1 MKRQIASIATHTE
14 EMSFRAVPSHLEAP
28 SRLLSSDNASGTH
41 PLVMEALQQA
51 NTGHALAYGNDRFTH
66 DAEAAFSELFGKDVV
81 TRFAFGGTGANVMAL
96 ANMLQPAEAVVCT
109 SWSHIAVDEAGAPER
124 FLGAKLI
131 DIPSVD
137 AKLRPSDLQSLSHLF
152 GSEHHVQPRVV
163 SITQA
168 TELGTLYTAKEVKDL
183 CTAAHEMNM
192 LVHMDGARICNATAA
207 LGATREAL
215 RSFTIDAGV
224 DVLTFGGTKTG
235 VMFGEAVIFFNTALA
250 ERSLYIR
257 KQSTQLYSKMRF
269 ISVQY
274 SAFLKNDLFIDL
286 GVASNSAAQS
296 LFDQVR
302 GIETLQLTTSP
313 IVNSIYPVLNPD
325 VSKALQDWSFF
336 WDWDAATHQVRWM
349 TAWDVDHTDIARFV
363 AGLKSLLG

>member
-1 MKRQIASIATHTE
+1 
-14 EMSFRAVPSHLEAP
+14 MSTRVVPSHLVAP
-28 SRLLSSDNASGTH
+28 SKLLSSDNASGTH
-41 PLVMEALQQA
+41 PLVLEAMHQA
-51 NTGHALAYGNDRFTH
+51 NSGHALAYGNDRYTQ
-66 DAEAAFSELFGKDVV
+66 DAEAAFSQLFGKEVV

-96 ANMLQPAEAVVCT
+96 ANMLQPAEAVVCS
-109 SWSHIAVDEAGAPER
+109 SWAHISVDEAGAPER

-131 DIPSVD
+131 DLPSPD
-137 AKLRPSDLQSLSHLF
+137 AKLRPSDLHSLEHLF

-183 CTAAHEMNM
+183 CDAAHAMNM

-207 LGATREAL
+207 LGATRQAL

-235 VMFGEAVIFFNTALA
+235 AMFGEAVLFFNTDIAK
-250 ERSLYIR
+250 RSLYVR

-269 ISVQY
+269 ISSQY
-274 SAFLKNDLFIDL
+274 SALLKNDLFIEL
-286 GVASNSAAQS
+286 GVASNSAAMS
-296 LFDQVR
+296 LFEQVQN
-302 GIETLQLTTSP
+302 IEMLQLSTP
-313 IVNSIYPVLNPD
+313 PAVNSIYPVLLPAI
-325 VSKALQDWSFF
+325 SKALQEWSFF

-349 TAWDVDHTDIARFV
+349 TAWDVDSADIAAFV
-363 AGLKSLLG
+363 AGLRSLLD

>member
-1 MKRQIASIATHTE
+1 MH
-14 EMSFRAVPSHLEAP
+14 
-28 SRLLSSDNASGTH
+28 
-41 PLVMEALQQA
+41 QA
-51 NTGHALAYGNDRFTH
+51 NSGHALAYGNDRYTQ
-66 DAEAAFSELFGKDVV
+66 DAEAAFSQLFGKEVV

-96 ANMLQPAEAVVCT
+96 ANMLQPAEAVVCS
-109 SWSHIAVDEAGAPER
+109 SWAHISVDEAGAPER

-131 DIPSVD
+131 DLPSPD
-137 AKLRPSDLQSLSHLF
+137 AKLRPSDLHSLEHLF

-183 CTAAHEMNM
+183 CDAAHAMNM

-207 LGATREAL
+207 LGATRQAL

-235 VMFGEAVIFFNTALA
+235 AMFGEAVIFFNTDIAK
-250 ERSLYIR
+250 RSLYVR

-269 ISVQY
+269 ISSQY
-274 SAFLKNDLFIDL
+274 SALLKNDLFIEL
-286 GVASNSAAQS
+286 GVASNSAALS
-296 LFDQVR
+296 LFEQVQN
-302 GIETLQLTTSP
+302 IEMLQLSTP
-313 IVNSIYPVLNPD
+313 PAVNSIYPVLLPAI
-325 VSKALQDWSFF
+325 SKALQEWSFF

-349 TAWDVDHTDIARFV
+349 TAWDIDSADIAAFV
-363 AGLKSLLG
+363 AGLRSLLD

>member
-1 MKRQIASIATHTE
+1 
-14 EMSFRAVPSHLEAP
+14 MSTRVVPSHLVAP
-28 SRLLSSDNASGTH
+28 SKLLSSDNASGTH
-41 PLVMEALQQA
+41 PLVLEAMHQA
-51 NTGHALAYGNDRFTH
+51 NSGHAIAYGNDRYTQ

-96 ANMLQPAEAVVCT
+96 ANMLQPAEAVVCS
-109 SWSHIAVDEAGAPER
+109 SWAHISVDEAGAPER

-131 DIPSVD
+131 DLPSPD
-137 AKLRPSDLQSLSHLF
+137 AKLRPSDLHSLEHLF

-168 TELGTLYTAKEVKDL
+168 TELGTLYTAKEVEDL
-183 CTAAHEMNM
+183 CDAAHAMNM

-207 LGATREAL
+207 LGATRQAL

-235 VMFGEAVIFFNTALA
+235 AMFGEAVIFFNVDLA
-250 ERSLYIR
+250 KRSLYVR

-269 ISVQY
+269 ISSQY
-274 SAFLKNDLFIDL
+274 SALLKNDLFIEL
-286 GVASNSAAQS
+286 GVASNSAALS
-296 LFDQVR
+296 LFEQVQN
-302 GIETLQLTTSP
+302 IEMLQLSTP
-313 IVNSIYPVLNPD
+313 PAVNSIYPVLLPAI
-325 VSKALQDWSFF
+325 SKALQEWSFF

-349 TAWDVDHTDIARFV
+349 TAWDVDSADIAAFV
-363 AGLKSLLG
+363 AGLRSLLD

>member
-1 MKRQIASIATHTE
+1 
-14 EMSFRAVPSHLEAP
+14 MSTRVVPSHLVAP
-28 SRLLSSDNASGTH
+28 SKLLSSDNASGTH
-41 PLVMEALQQA
+41 PLVLEAMNQA
-51 NTGHALAYGNDRFTH
+51 NSGHALAYGNDRSTQ

-96 ANMLQPAEAVVCT
+96 ANMLQPAEAVVCS
-109 SWSHIAVDEAGAPER
+109 SWAHISVDEAGAPER

-131 DIPSVD
+131 DLPSPD
-137 AKLRPSDLQSLSHLF
+137 AKLRPSDLHSLEHLF

-183 CTAAHEMNM
+183 CDAAHAMNM

-207 LGATREAL
+207 LGATRQAL

-235 VMFGEAVIFFNTALA
+235 AMFGEAVIFFNTDIAK
-250 ERSLYIR
+250 RSLYVR

-269 ISVQY
+269 ISSQY
-274 SAFLKNDLFIDL
+274 SALLKNDLFIEL
-286 GVASNSAAQS
+286 GVASNSAALS
-296 LFDQVR
+296 LFEQVQN
-302 GIETLQLTTSP
+302 IEMLQLSTP
-313 IVNSIYPVLNPD
+313 PAVNSIYPVLLPAI
-325 VSKALQDWSFF
+325 SKALQEWSFF

-349 TAWDVDHTDIARFV
+349 TAWDVDSADIAAFV
-363 AGLKSLLG
+363 AGLRSLLD

>member
-1 MKRQIASIATHTE
+1 MPTRV
-14 EMSFRAVPSHLEAP
+14 VPSHLVAP

-41 PLVMEALQQA
+41 PLVMEALSKA
-51 NTGHALAYGNDRFTH
+51 NTGHALAYGNDPFTRE
-66 DAEAAFSELFGKDVV
+66 AEAAFSELFGKEVV

-131 DIPSVD
+131 DLPSPD
-137 AKLRPSDLQSLSHLF
+137 AKLRPNDLHSLHHLF

-168 TELGTLYTAKEVKDL
+168 TELGTLYTAQEVKDL

-215 RSFTIDAGV
+215 RSFTVDAGV

-235 VMFGEAVIFFNTALA
+235 VMF
-250 ERSLYIR
+250 
-257 KQSTQLYSKMRF
+257 
-269 ISVQY
+269 
-274 SAFLKNDLFIDL
+274 
-286 GVASNSAAQS
+286 AAKK
-296 LFDQVR
+296 VM
-302 GIETLQLTTSP
+302 
-313 IVNSIYPVLNPD
+313 
-325 VSKALQDWSFF
+325 K
-336 WDWDAATHQVRWM
+336 
-349 TAWDVDHTDIARFV
+349 
-363 AGLKSLLG
+363 

>member
-1 MKRQIASIATHTE
+1 
-14 EMSFRAVPSHLEAP
+14 MSTRVVPSHLVAP
-28 SRLLSSDNASGTH
+28 SKLLSSDNASGTH
-41 PLVMEALQQA
+41 PLVLEAMHQA
-51 NTGHALAYGNDRFTH
+51 NSGHALAYGNDRYTQ
-66 DAEAAFSELFGKDVV
+66 DAEAAFSQLFGKEVV

-96 ANMLQPAEAVVCT
+96 ANMLQPAEAVVCS
-109 SWSHIAVDEAGAPER
+109 SWAHISVDEAGAPER

-131 DIPSVD
+131 DLPSPD
-137 AKLRPSDLQSLSHLF
+137 AKLRPSDLHSLEHLF

-168 TELGTLYTAKEVKDL
+168 SELGTLYTAKEVKDL
-183 CTAAHEMNM
+183 CDAAHAMNM

-235 VMFGEAVIFFNTALA
+235 AMFGEAVIFFNTDIAK
-250 ERSLYIR
+250 RSLYVR

-269 ISVQY
+269 ISSQY
-274 SAFLKNDLFIDL
+274 SALLKNDLFIEL
-286 GVASNSAAQS
+286 GVASNSAAMS
-296 LFDQVR
+296 LFEQVQN
-302 GIETLQLTTSP
+302 IEMLQLSTP
-313 IVNSIYPVLNPD
+313 PAVNSIYPVLLPAI
-325 VSKALQDWSFF
+325 SKALQEWSFF

-349 TAWDVDHTDIARFV
+349 TAWDVDSADIAAFV
-363 AGLKSLLG
+363 AGLRSLLD

>member
-1 MKRQIASIATHTE
+1 MNRQIASITAHTE
-14 EMSFRAVPSHLEAP
+14 YMPSRVVPSHLVAP

-41 PLVMEALQQA
+41 PLVMEALSKA
-51 NTGHALAYGNDRFTH
+51 NTGHALAYGNDPFTRE
-66 DAEAAFSELFGKDVV
+66 AEAAFSELFGKEVV

-131 DIPSVD
+131 DLPSPD
-137 AKLRPSDLQSLSHLF
+137 AKLRPSDLHSLHHLF

-168 TELGTLYTAKEVKDL
+168 TELGTLYTAQEVKDL

-215 RSFTIDAGV
+215 RSFTVDAGV

-250 ERSLYIR
+250 TRSLYIR

-269 ISVQY
+269 ISAQY
-274 SAFLKNDLFIDL
+274 SAFLSNDLFIEL
-286 GVASNSAAQS
+286 GVASNAGAQA
-296 LFDQVR
+296 LFDQVV
-302 GIETLQLTTSP
+302 GIKELQLSTP
-313 IVNSIYPVLNPD
+313 PLVNSIYPVLEPA

-349 TAWDVDHTDIARFV
+349 TAWDVDSTDIAAFV
-363 AGLKSLLG
+363 AGLRSLLG

>member
-1 MKRQIASIATHTE
+1 
-14 EMSFRAVPSHLEAP
+14 MSTRVVPSHLVAP
-28 SRLLSSDNASGTH
+28 SKLLSSDNASGTH
-41 PLVMEALQQA
+41 PLVLEAMHQA
-51 NTGHALAYGNDRFTH
+51 NSGHALAYGNDRYTQ
-66 DAEAAFSELFGKDVV
+66 DAEAAFSQLFGKEVV

-96 ANMLQPAEAVVCT
+96 ANMLQPTEAVVCS
-109 SWSHIAVDEAGAPER
+109 SWAHISVDEAGAPER

-131 DIPSVD
+131 DLPSPD
-137 AKLRPSDLQSLSHLF
+137 AKLRPSDLHSLEHLF

-183 CTAAHEMNM
+183 CDAAHAMNM

-207 LGATREAL
+207 LGATRQAL

-235 VMFGEAVIFFNTALA
+235 AMFGEAVIFFNTDIAK
-250 ERSLYIR
+250 RSLYVR

-269 ISVQY
+269 ISSQY
-274 SAFLKNDLFIDL
+274 SALLKNDLFIEL
-286 GVASNSAAQS
+286 GVASNSAAMS
-296 LFDQVR
+296 LFEQVQN
-302 GIETLQLTTSP
+302 IEMLQLSTP
-313 IVNSIYPVLNPD
+313 PAVNSIYPVLLPAI
-325 VSKALQDWSFF
+325 SKALQEWSFF

-349 TAWDVDHTDIARFV
+349 TAWDVDSADIAAFV
-363 AGLKSLLG
+363 AGLRSLLD

>member
-1 MKRQIASIATHTE
+1 MNRQIASITAHTE
-14 EMSFRAVPSHLEAP
+14 WMSTRAVPSHLVAP

-41 PLVMEALQQA
+41 PLVLEAMQKA
-51 NTGHALAYGNDRFTH
+51 NAGHALAYGNDPFTRE
-66 DAEAAFSELFGKDVV
+66 AEAAFSELFGKDVV

-109 SWSHIAVDEAGAPER
+109 SWAHIAVDEAGAPER

-131 DIPSVD
+131 DIPSPD
-137 AKLRPSDLQSLSHLF
+137 AKLRPNDLHSLEHLF

-168 TELGTLYTAKEVKDL
+168 TELGTLYTAQEVKDL

-192 LVHMDGARICNATAA
+192 FVHMDGARICNATAA

-235 VMFGEAVIFFNTALA
+235 VMFGEAVVFFNTDLA
-250 ERSLYIR
+250 KRSLYVR
-257 KQSTQLYSKMRF
+257 KQSTQLYSKMRY
-269 ISVQY
+269 ISAQY
-274 SAFLKNDLFIDL
+274 LAMLKNDLFIEL
-286 GVASNSAAQS
+286 GVASNSAAME
-296 LFDQVR
+296 LFTAVKN
-302 GIETLQLTTSP
+302 IEMLQLSAP
-313 IVNSIYPVLNPD
+313 PAVNSIYPVLEPA
-325 VSKALQDWSFF
+325 VSKALRDWTFF
-336 WDWDAATHQVRWM
+336 WDWDAAKHQFRWM
-349 TAWDVDHTDIARFV
+349 TAWDVDSADISAFV
-363 AGLKSLLG
+363 AGLRSVLD

>member
-1 MKRQIASIATHTE
+1 
-14 EMSFRAVPSHLEAP
+14 MSTRVVPSHLVAP
-28 SRLLSSDNASGTH
+28 SKLLSSDNASGTH
-41 PLVMEALQQA
+41 PLVLEAMNQA
-51 NTGHALAYGNDRFTH
+51 NSGHALAYGNDRYTQ

-96 ANMLQPAEAVVCT
+96 ANMLQPAEAVVCS
-109 SWSHIAVDEAGAPER
+109 SWAHISVDEAGAPER

-131 DIPSVD
+131 DLPSPD
-137 AKLRPSDLQSLSHLF
+137 AKLRPSDLHSLEHLF

-183 CTAAHEMNM
+183 CDAAHAMNM

-207 LGATREAL
+207 LGATRQAL

-235 VMFGEAVIFFNTALA
+235 AMFGEAVIFFNTDIAK
-250 ERSLYIR
+250 RSLYVR

-269 ISVQY
+269 ISSQY
-274 SAFLKNDLFIDL
+274 SALLKNELFIEL
-286 GVASNSAAQS
+286 GVASNSAALS
-296 LFDQVR
+296 LFEQVQN
-302 GIETLQLTTSP
+302 IEMLQLSTP
-313 IVNSIYPVLNPD
+313 PAVNSIYPVLLPAI
-325 VSKALQDWSFF
+325 SKALQEWSFF

-349 TAWDVDHTDIARFV
+349 TAWDVDSADIAAFV
-363 AGLKSLLG
+363 AGLRSLLD

>member
-1 MKRQIASIATHTE
+1 
-14 EMSFRAVPSHLEAP
+14 MSTRVVPSHLVAP
-28 SRLLSSDNASGTH
+28 SKLLSSDNASGTH
-41 PLVMEALQQA
+41 PLVLEAMHQA
-51 NTGHALAYGNDRFTH
+51 NSGHALAYGNDRYTQ
-66 DAEAAFSELFGKDVV
+66 DAEAAFSQLFGKEVV

-96 ANMLQPAEAVVCT
+96 ANMLQPAEAVVCS
-109 SWSHIAVDEAGAPER
+109 SWAHISVDEAGAPER

-131 DIPSVD
+131 DLPSPD
-137 AKLRPSDLQSLSHLF
+137 AKLRPSDLHSLEHLF

-183 CTAAHEMNM
+183 CDAAHAMNM

-207 LGATREAL
+207 LGATRQAL

-235 VMFGEAVIFFNTALA
+235 AMFGEAVIFFNTDIAK
-250 ERSLYIR
+250 RSLYVR

-269 ISVQY
+269 ISSQY
-274 SAFLKNDLFIDL
+274 SALLKNDLFIEL
-286 GVASNSAAQS
+286 GVASNSAALS
-296 LFDQVR
+296 LFEQVQN
-302 GIETLQLTTSP
+302 IEMLQLSTP
-313 IVNSIYPVLNPD
+313 PAVNSIYPVLLPAI
-325 VSKALQDWSFF
+325 SKALQEWSFF

-349 TAWDVDHTDIARFV
+349 TAWDIDSADIAAFV
-363 AGLKSLLG
+363 AGLRSLLD

>member
-1 MKRQIASIATHTE
+1 
-14 EMSFRAVPSHLEAP
+14 MSTRVVPSHLVAP
-28 SRLLSSDNASGTH
+28 SKLLSSDNASGTH
-41 PLVMEALQQA
+41 PLVLEAMHQA
-51 NTGHALAYGNDRFTH
+51 NSGHALAYGNDRYTQ
-66 DAEAAFSELFGKDVV
+66 DAEAAFSQLFGKEVV

-96 ANMLQPAEAVVCT
+96 ANMLQPAEAVVCS
-109 SWSHIAVDEAGAPER
+109 SWAHISVDEAGAPER

-131 DIPSVD
+131 DLPSPD
-137 AKLRPSDLQSLSHLF
+137 AKLRPSDLHSLEHLF

-183 CTAAHEMNM
+183 CDVAHAMNM

-207 LGATREAL
+207 LGATRQAL

-235 VMFGEAVIFFNTALA
+235 AMFGEAVIFFKTDLA
-250 ERSLYIR
+250 KRSLYVR

-269 ISVQY
+269 ISSQY
-274 SAFLKNDLFIDL
+274 SALLRNDLFIEL
-286 GVASNSAAQS
+286 GVASNSAAMS
-296 LFDQVR
+296 LFEQVQN
-302 GIETLQLTTSP
+302 IEMLQLSTP
-313 IVNSIYPVLNPD
+313 PAVNSIYPVLLPAI
-325 VSKALQDWSFF
+325 SKALQEWSFF

-349 TAWDVDHTDIARFV
+349 TAWDVDSADIAAFV
-363 AGLKSLLG
+363 AGLRSLLD

>member
-1 MKRQIASIATHTE
+1 MPTRV
-14 EMSFRAVPSHLEAP
+14 VPSHLVAP

-41 PLVMEALQQA
+41 PLVMEALSKA
-51 NTGHALAYGNDRFTH
+51 NTGHALAYGNDPFTRE
-66 DAEAAFSELFGKDVV
+66 AEAAFSELFGKEVV

-131 DIPSVD
+131 DLPSPD
-137 AKLRPSDLQSLSHLF
+137 AKLRPSDLHTLHHLF

-168 TELGTLYTAKEVKDL
+168 TELGTLYTAQEVKDL

-215 RSFTIDAGV
+215 RSFTVDAGV

-250 ERSLYIR
+250 TRSLYIR

>member
-1 MKRQIASIATHTE
+1 MH
-14 EMSFRAVPSHLEAP
+14 
-28 SRLLSSDNASGTH
+28 
-41 PLVMEALQQA
+41 QA
-51 NTGHALAYGNDRFTH
+51 NSGHALAYGNDRYTQ
-66 DAEAAFSELFGKDVV
+66 DAEAAFSQLFGKEVV

-96 ANMLQPAEAVVCT
+96 ANMLQPAEAVVCS
-109 SWSHIAVDEAGAPER
+109 SWAHISVDEAGAPER

-131 DIPSVD
+131 DLPSPD
-137 AKLRPSDLQSLSHLF
+137 AKLRPSDLHSLEHLF

-183 CTAAHEMNM
+183 CDVAHAMNM

-207 LGATREAL
+207 LGATRQAL

-235 VMFGEAVIFFNTALA
+235 AMFGEAVIFFNTDLA
-250 ERSLYIR
+250 KRSLYVR

-269 ISVQY
+269 ISSQY
-274 SAFLKNDLFIDL
+274 SALLRNDLFIEL
-286 GVASNSAAQS
+286 GVASNSAAMS
-296 LFDQVR
+296 LFEQVQN
-302 GIETLQLTTSP
+302 IEMLQLSTP
-313 IVNSIYPVLNPD
+313 PAVNSIYPVLLPAI
-325 VSKALQDWSFF
+325 SKALQEWSFF

-349 TAWDVDHTDIARFV
+349 TAWDVDSADIAAFV
-363 AGLKSLLG
+363 AGLRSLLD

>member
-1 MKRQIASIATHTE
+1 
-14 EMSFRAVPSHLEAP
+14 MSTRVVPSHLVAP
-28 SRLLSSDNASGTH
+28 SKLLSSDNASGTH
-41 PLVMEALQQA
+41 PLVLEAMHQA
-51 NTGHALAYGNDRFTH
+51 NSGHALAYGNDRYTQ
-66 DAEAAFSELFGKDVV
+66 DAEAAFSELCGKEVV

-96 ANMLQPAEAVVCT
+96 ANMLQPAEAVVCS
-109 SWSHIAVDEAGAPER
+109 SWAHISVDEAGAPER

-131 DIPSVD
+131 DLPSPD
-137 AKLRPSDLQSLSHLF
+137 AKLRPSDLHSLEHLF

-183 CTAAHEMNM
+183 CDAAHAMNM

-207 LGATREAL
+207 LGATRQAL

-235 VMFGEAVIFFNTALA
+235 AMFGEAVIFFNADLA
-250 ERSLYIR
+250 KRSLYVR

-269 ISVQY
+269 ISSQY
-274 SAFLKNDLFIDL
+274 SALLKNDLFIEL
-286 GVASNSAAQS
+286 GVASNSAAMS
-296 LFDQVR
+296 LFEQVQN
-302 GIETLQLTTSP
+302 IEMLQLSTP
-313 IVNSIYPVLNPD
+313 PAVNSIYPVLLPAI
-325 VSKALQDWSFF
+325 SKALQEWSFF

-349 TAWDVDHTDIARFV
+349 TAWDVDSADIAAFV
-363 AGLKSLLG
+363 AGLGSLLD

>member
-1 MKRQIASIATHTE
+1 MYGQNASIATHTE
-14 EMSFRAVPSHLEAP
+14 WMSQRSVPAHLDPP

-41 PLVMEALQQA
+41 PLIVEALREA
-51 NTGHALAYGNDRFTH
+51 NTGHALAYGNDRFTR
-66 DAEAAFSELFGKDVV
+66 DAENAFSELFGQDVV

-137 AKLRPSDLQSLSHLF
+137 AKLRPNDLYSLSHLF

-168 TELGTLYTAKEVKDL
+168 TELGTLYTAQEVKDL
-183 CTAAHEMNM
+183 CAAAHEMNM

-235 VMFGEAVIFFNTALA
+235 VMFGEAVIFFTTALA
-250 ERSLYIR
+250 ARSLYIR

-269 ISVQY
+269 ISAQY
-274 SAFLKNDLFIDL
+274 SAFLNNDLFIDL
-286 GVASNSAAQS
+286 GVASNAAAKS
-296 LFDQVR
+296 LFEQVQNIHSLR
-302 GIETLQLTTSP
+302 LSTPPQ
-313 IVNSIYPVLNPD
+313 VNSIYPVLDPD

-349 TAWDVDHTDIARFV
+349 TAWDVDGSDIARFT
-363 AGLKSLLG
+363 AGLEALIG

>member
-1 MKRQIASIATHTE
+1 MT
-14 EMSFRAVPSHLEAP
+14 FRAVPSHLEAP

-41 PLVMEALQQA
+41 PLVMEAMQQA
-51 NTGHALAYGNDRFTH
+51 NIGHALAYGNDRFTH
-66 DAEAAFSELFGKDVV
+66 DAETAFCELFGKDVV

-109 SWSHIAVDEAGAPER
+109 SWSHISVDEAGAPER

-131 DIPSVD
+131 DVPSLD
-137 AKLRPSDLQSLSHLF
+137 AKLRPSDLHSLSHLF

-168 TELGTLYTAKEVKDL
+168 TELGTLYTAQEVKDL
-183 CTAAHEMNM
+183 CTAAHDMNM

-250 ERSLYIR
+250 ARSLYIR

-269 ISVQY
+269 ISAQY
-274 SAFLKNDLFIDL
+274 SALLKNDLFIEL
-286 GVASNSAAQS
+286 GVASNTAAQS
-296 LFDQVR
+296 LFDQVC
-302 GIETLQLTTSP
+302 GIESLQLSTPPPVHSM
-313 IVNSIYPVLNPD
+313 YPVLDPQ
-325 VSKALQDWSFF
+325 VSKALQEWSFF
-336 WDWDAATHQVRWM
+336 WNWDAQTHQVRWM
-349 TAWDVDHTDIARFV
+349 TAWDVDQSDIARFV
-363 AGLKSLLG
+363 AGLNSLLG

>member
-1 MKRQIASIATHTE
+1 
-14 EMSFRAVPSHLEAP
+14 MSTRVVPSHLVAP
-28 SRLLSSDNASGTH
+28 SKLLSSDNASGTH
-41 PLVMEALQQA
+41 PLVLEAMHQA
-51 NTGHALAYGNDRFTH
+51 NSGHALAYGNDRYTQ

-96 ANMLQPAEAVVCT
+96 ANMLQPAEAVVCS
-109 SWSHIAVDEAGAPER
+109 SWAHISVDEAGAPER

-131 DIPSVD
+131 DLPSPD
-137 AKLRPSDLQSLSHLF
+137 AKLRPSDLHSLEHLF

-183 CTAAHEMNM
+183 CDVAHAMNM

-207 LGATREAL
+207 LGATRQAL

-235 VMFGEAVIFFNTALA
+235 AMFGEAVIFFNAVLA
-250 ERSLYIR
+250 KRSLYVR

-269 ISVQY
+269 ISSQY
-274 SAFLKNDLFIDL
+274 SALLKNDLFIEL
-286 GVASNSAAQS
+286 GVASNSAALS
-296 LFDQVR
+296 LFEQVQN
-302 GIETLQLTTSP
+302 IEMLQLSTP
-313 IVNSIYPVLNPD
+313 PAVNSIYPVLLPAI
-325 VSKALQDWSFF
+325 SKALQEWSFF

-349 TAWDVDHTDIARFV
+349 TAWDVDSADIAAFV
-363 AGLKSLLG
+363 AGLRSLLD

>member
-1 MKRQIASIATHTE
+1 
-14 EMSFRAVPSHLEAP
+14 MSTRVVPSHLVAP
-28 SRLLSSDNASGTH
+28 SKLLSSDNASGTH
-41 PLVMEALQQA
+41 PLVLEAMHQA
-51 NTGHALAYGNDRFTH
+51 NSGHALAYGNDRYTQ
-66 DAEAAFSELFGKDVV
+66 DAEAAFSQLFGKEVV

-96 ANMLQPAEAVVCT
+96 ANMLQPAEAVVCS
-109 SWSHIAVDEAGAPER
+109 SWAHISVDEAGAPER

-131 DIPSVD
+131 DLPSPD
-137 AKLRPSDLQSLSHLF
+137 AKLRPSDLHSLEHLF

-183 CTAAHEMNM
+183 CDTAHAMNM

-207 LGATREAL
+207 LGATRQAL

-235 VMFGEAVIFFNTALA
+235 AMFGEAVIFFNTDIAK
-250 ERSLYIR
+250 RSLYVR

-269 ISVQY
+269 ISSQY
-274 SAFLKNDLFIDL
+274 SALLKNDLFIEL
-286 GVASNSAAQS
+286 GVASNSAAMS
-296 LFDQVR
+296 LFEQVQN
-302 GIETLQLTTSP
+302 IEMLQLSTP
-313 IVNSIYPVLNPD
+313 PAVNSIYPVLLPAI
-325 VSKALQDWSFF
+325 SKALQEWSFF

-349 TAWDVDHTDIARFV
+349 TAWDVDSADIAAFV
-363 AGLKSLLG
+363 AGLRSLLD

>member
-1 MKRQIASIATHTE
+1 
-14 EMSFRAVPSHLEAP
+14 MSTRVVPSHLVAP
-28 SRLLSSDNASGTH
+28 SKLLSSDNASGTH
-41 PLVMEALQQA
+41 PLLLEAMHQA
-51 NTGHALAYGNDRFTH
+51 NSGHALAYGNDRYTQ
-66 DAEAAFSELFGKDVV
+66 DAEAAFSQLFGKEVV

-96 ANMLQPAEAVVCT
+96 ANMLQPAEAVVCS
-109 SWSHIAVDEAGAPER
+109 SWAHISVDEAGAPER

-131 DIPSVD
+131 DLPSPD
-137 AKLRPSDLQSLSHLF
+137 AKLRPSDLHSLEHLF

-183 CTAAHEMNM
+183 CDVAHAMNM

-207 LGATREAL
+207 LGATRQAL

-235 VMFGEAVIFFNTALA
+235 AMFGEAVIFFNTDIAK
-250 ERSLYIR
+250 RSLYVR

-269 ISVQY
+269 ISSQY
-274 SAFLKNDLFIDL
+274 SALLRNDLFIEL
-286 GVASNSAAQS
+286 GVASNSAAMS
-296 LFDQVR
+296 LFEQVQN
-302 GIETLQLTTSP
+302 IEMLQLSTP
-313 IVNSIYPVLNPD
+313 PAVNSIYPVLLPAI
-325 VSKALQDWSFF
+325 SKALQEWSFF

-349 TAWDVDHTDIARFV
+349 TAWDVDSADIAAFV
-363 AGLKSLLG
+363 AGLRSLLD

>member
-1 MKRQIASIATHTE
+1 
-14 EMSFRAVPSHLEAP
+14 MSTRVVPSHLVAP
-28 SRLLSSDNASGTH
+28 SKLLSSDNASGTH
-41 PLVMEALQQA
+41 PLVLEAMHQA
-51 NTGHALAYGNDRFTH
+51 NSGHALAYGNDRYTQ
-66 DAEAAFSELFGKDVV
+66 DAEAAFSQLFGKEVV

-96 ANMLQPAEAVVCT
+96 ANMLQPAEAVVCS
-109 SWSHIAVDEAGAPER
+109 SWAHISVDEAGAPER

-131 DIPSVD
+131 DLPSPD
-137 AKLRPSDLQSLSHLF
+137 AKLRPSDLHSLEHLF

-183 CTAAHEMNM
+183 CDAAHAMNM

-207 LGATREAL
+207 LGATRQAL

-235 VMFGEAVIFFNTALA
+235 AMFGEAVIFFNADLA
-250 ERSLYIR
+250 KRSLYVR

-269 ISVQY
+269 ISSQY
-274 SAFLKNDLFIDL
+274 SALLKNDLFIEL
-286 GVASNSAAQS
+286 GVASNSAALS
-296 LFDQVR
+296 LFEQVQN
-302 GIETLQLTTSP
+302 IEMLQLSTP
-313 IVNSIYPVLNPD
+313 PAVNSIYPVLLPAI
-325 VSKALQDWSFF
+325 SKALQEWSFF

-349 TAWDVDHTDIARFV
+349 TAWDVDSADIAAFV
-363 AGLKSLLG
+363 AGLRSLLD

>member
-1 MKRQIASIATHTE
+1 MH
-14 EMSFRAVPSHLEAP
+14 
-28 SRLLSSDNASGTH
+28 
-41 PLVMEALQQA
+41 QA
-51 NTGHALAYGNDRFTH
+51 NSGHALAYGNDRYTQ

-96 ANMLQPAEAVVCT
+96 ANMLQPAEAVVCS
-109 SWSHIAVDEAGAPER
+109 SWAHISVDEAGAPER

-131 DIPSVD
+131 DLPSPD
-137 AKLRPSDLQSLSHLF
+137 AKLRPSDLHSLEHLF

-183 CTAAHEMNM
+183 CDAAHAMNM

-207 LGATREAL
+207 LGATRQAL

-235 VMFGEAVIFFNTALA
+235 AMFGEAVIFFNADLA
-250 ERSLYIR
+250 KRSLYVR

-269 ISVQY
+269 ISSQY
-274 SAFLKNDLFIDL
+274 SALLKNDLFIEL
-286 GVASNSAAQS
+286 GVASNSAAMS
-296 LFDQVR
+296 LFEQVQN
-302 GIETLQLTTSP
+302 IEMLQLSTP
-313 IVNSIYPVLNPD
+313 PAVNSIYPVLLPAN
-325 VSKALQDWSFF
+325 SNALQEWSVF

-349 TAWDVDHTDIARFV
+349 TAWDVDSADIAAFV
-363 AGLKSLLG
+363 AGLRSLLD

>member
-1 MKRQIASIATHTE
+1 
-14 EMSFRAVPSHLEAP
+14 MSTRVVPSHLVAP
-28 SRLLSSDNASGTH
+28 SKLLSSDNASGTH
-41 PLVMEALQQA
+41 PLVLEAMHQA
-51 NTGHALAYGNDRFTH
+51 NSGHALAYGNDRYTQ
-66 DAEAAFSELFGKDVV
+66 DAEAAFSQLFGKEVV

-96 ANMLQPAEAVVCT
+96 ANMLQPAEAVVCS
-109 SWSHIAVDEAGAPER
+109 SWAHISVDEAGAPER

-131 DIPSVD
+131 DLPSPD
-137 AKLRPSDLQSLSHLF
+137 AKLRPSDLHSLEHLF

-183 CTAAHEMNM
+183 CDAAHAMNM

-207 LGATREAL
+207 LGATRQAL

-235 VMFGEAVIFFNTALA
+235 AMFGEAVIFFNTDIAK
-250 ERSLYIR
+250 RSLYVR

-269 ISVQY
+269 ISSQY
-274 SAFLKNDLFIDL
+274 SALLKNDLFIEL
-286 GVASNSAAQS
+286 GVASNSAALS
-296 LFDQVR
+296 LFEQVQN
-302 GIETLQLTTSP
+302 IEMLQLSTP
-313 IVNSIYPVLNPD
+313 PAVNSIYPVLLPAI
-325 VSKALQDWSFF
+325 SKALQEWSFF

-349 TAWDVDHTDIARFV
+349 TAWDVDSADIAAFV
-363 AGLKSLLG
+363 AGLRSLLD

>member
-1 MKRQIASIATHTE
+1 
-14 EMSFRAVPSHLEAP
+14 MSTRVVPSHLVAP
-28 SRLLSSDNASGTH
+28 SKLLSSDNASGTH
-41 PLVMEALQQA
+41 PLVLEAMHQA
-51 NTGHALAYGNDRFTH
+51 NSGHALAYGNDRYTQ
-66 DAEAAFSELFGKDVV
+66 DAEAAFSQLFGKEVV

-96 ANMLQPAEAVVCT
+96 ANMLQPAEAVVCS
-109 SWSHIAVDEAGAPER
+109 SWAHISVDEAGAPER

-131 DIPSVD
+131 DLPSPD
-137 AKLRPSDLQSLSHLF
+137 AKLRPSDLHSLEHLF

-183 CTAAHEMNM
+183 CDAAHAMNM

-207 LGATREAL
+207 LGATRQAL

-235 VMFGEAVIFFNTALA
+235 AMFGEAVIFFNADLA
-250 ERSLYIR
+250 KRSLYVR

-269 ISVQY
+269 ISSQY
-274 SAFLKNDLFIDL
+274 SALLKNDLFIEL
-286 GVASNSAAQS
+286 GVASNSAAMS
-296 LFDQVR
+296 LFEQVQN
-302 GIETLQLTTSP
+302 IEMLQLSTP
-313 IVNSIYPVLNPD
+313 PAVNSIYPVLLPAI
-325 VSKALQDWSFF
+325 SKALQEWSFF

-349 TAWDVDHTDIARFV
+349 TAWDVDSADIAAFV
-363 AGLKSLLG
+363 AGLRSLLD

>member
-1 MKRQIASIATHTE
+1 
-14 EMSFRAVPSHLEAP
+14 MSTRVVPSHLVAP
-28 SRLLSSDNASGTH
+28 SKLLSSDNASGTH
-41 PLVMEALQQA
+41 PLVLEAMHQA
-51 NTGHALAYGNDRFTH
+51 NSGHALAYGNDRYTQ
-66 DAEAAFSELFGKDVV
+66 DAEAAFSQLFGKEVV

-96 ANMLQPAEAVVCT
+96 ANMLQPAEAVVCS
-109 SWSHIAVDEAGAPER
+109 SWAHISVDEAGAPER

-131 DIPSVD
+131 DLPSPD
-137 AKLRPSDLQSLSHLF
+137 AKLRPSDLHSLEHLF

-183 CTAAHEMNM
+183 CDAAHAMNM

-235 VMFGEAVIFFNTALA
+235 AMFGEAVIFFKTDLA
-250 ERSLYIR
+250 KMSLYVR

-269 ISVQY
+269 ISSQY
-274 SAFLKNDLFIDL
+274 SALLKNDLFIEL
-286 GVASNSAAQS
+286 GVASNSAALS
-296 LFDQVR
+296 LFEQVQN
-302 GIETLQLTTSP
+302 IEMLQLSTP
-313 IVNSIYPVLNPD
+313 PAVNSIYPVLLPAI
-325 VSKALQDWSFF
+325 SKALQEWSFF

-349 TAWDVDHTDIARFV
+349 TAWDVDSADIAAFV
-363 AGLKSLLG
+363 AGLRSLLD